1 MKMTHSD
8 LVMLRGN
15 HKGAIASRELIRVK
29 RGVAIAAPKQSEAL
43 PRWEAFSTAAEA
55 RILAVART
63 MRREVVF
70 TRESA
75 MLIHGL
81 PCWAHN
87 PCVSIRVAGSF
98 TPSLL
103 PGVIMSTHQIPAVR
117 LRSTHGKYTE
127 AQPQRIGGLLVDSLE
142 ETALQM
148 ALKARPLDAVIAV
161 SGIIKALSR
170 FDRFRQPASRRRE
183 EIVKAGLLDGLRG
196 LGSIPGKRQAEAV
209 LTLSDAGC
217 ETIGE
222 QALLFTLAT
231 VMPYEIHTQHEVVI
245 RGHSYFLDFAIPS
258 LKIAFEF
265 DGLIKM
271 GEDRE
276 SFQRAHRALLSRQ
289 RELEDAGW
297 TVIRVAWEELMDLAA
312 LRAKLVGRVAR
323 CTSAPIVSPVQGE
336 ALWNRQLI
344 TSRVARSRT
353 RA

>member
-15 HKGAIASRELIRVK
+15 HKHAIASHELIRVK
-29 RGVAIAAPKQSEAL
+29 RGVAIVAPKQSEAL

-55 RILAVART
+55 RIFAVART

-98 TPSLL
+98 TPSSL
-103 PGVIMSTHQIPAVR
+103 PSVIMNTHRIPAVR
-117 LRSTHGKYTE
+117 VRSTYGKYTNAE
-127 AQPQRIGGLLVDSLE
+127 PQRIGGLLVDSLE

-170 FDRFRQPASRRRE
+170 FDRFRQPASRQRE
-183 EIVKAGLLDGLRG
+183 KIVKAGLLDALRT
-196 LGSIPGKRQAEAV
+196 LGPIPGKRQAEAV
-209 LTLSDAGC
+209 LTLSNAGC

-222 QALLFTLAT
+222 QALLFALAT
-231 VMPYEIHTQHEVVI
+231 VMPYEVHTQHEVVI

-271 GEDRE
+271 GSDHE
-276 SFQRAHRALLSRQ
+276 SFQRAQRALLSRQ

-297 TVIRVAWEELMDLAA
+297 TVVRVAWEELMDLAA

-323 CTSAPIVSPVQGE
+323 CTSAPIVSPAQGE
-336 ALWNRQLI
+336 ALWSRQLM
-344 TSRVARSRT
+344 TTLVERT
-353 RA
+353 RTGA